1 MPQLNTVKPM
11 REDPPFS
18 DDSLSRAKRQQA
30 EDRAKVTAETGLKFD
45 ADGNPYLPAKVL
57 TFAQKD
63 ADALFAAPSAV
74 ELVVTMQMIES
85 IKADEIA
92 HVIAEQVHG
101 ADSLYHLTARQQAS
115 CRFAAAYAIRAQHD
129 GWTNQAHRDAE
140 DAADRFIKDEAGR
153 AFSHL
158 TDEHRRAVAVPLAS
172 AVICAFLG
180 LLEGSRHL
188 SPGQYLRVTEAG
200 K

>member
-11 REDPPFS
+11 REDPPLTE
-18 DDSLSRAKRQQA
+18 DSLTKAKRQQA

-45 ADGNPYLPAKVL
+45 ADGNPYLPKVL

-115 CRFAAAYAIRAQHD
+115 CRFAAAYAIRAQSD

-140 DAADRFIKDEAGR
+140 EAADRFIKDEAGR

-172 AVICAFLG
+172 SVICAFLG

-188 SPGQYLRVTEAG
+188 TPGAYLRITEAG

>member
-11 REDPPFS
+11 REDPPLT
-18 DDSLSRAKRQQA
+18 DDSLKRAMRQQA

-45 ADGNPYLPAKVL
+45 GDRPYLPAKVL
-57 TFAQKD
+57 TFAQRE
-63 ADALFAAPSAV
+63 ADAIFAAPSAV

-140 DAADRFIKDEAGR
+140 DAADTFIKNDAGR

-188 SPGQYLRVTEAG
+188 SPGQYLRITEAG